1 MDLAVWR
8 DISLLWLIFLTLIAL
23 LPFAIGFFYA
33 IKGMRRLR
41 QKAMEYLPIAQKTA
55 RMVADKSEEISQ
67 RVAEPII
74 GSYTRAAQ
82 ANGLL
87 KAVLSRRKNP

>member
-23 LPFAIGFFYA
+23 LPFGIAFYFA
-33 IKGMRRLR
+33 VRGMRRLR
-41 QKAMEYLPIAQKTA
+41 QLAVEYLPIAQKTA
-55 RMVADKSEEISQ
+55 RMVADKSEEISH

-74 GSYTRAAQ
+74 GGHTRAAQ

-87 KAVLSRRKNP
+87 KAVFSRRKNS